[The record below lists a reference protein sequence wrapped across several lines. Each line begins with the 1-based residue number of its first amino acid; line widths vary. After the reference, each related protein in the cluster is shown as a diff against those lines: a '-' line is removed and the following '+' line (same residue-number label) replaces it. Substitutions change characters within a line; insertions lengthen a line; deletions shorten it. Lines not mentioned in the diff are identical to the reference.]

1 MHWLQIHHVFD
12 LENNKVQ
19 DWSNEKVENKWIG
32 SFPSIIK
39 NLHQLHFI
47 FPWSL
52 ITAVI
57 VSQICIVLE
66 HAQSR
71 LWILSVVPTAFL
83 LKIIKFFPSTFDL
96 QAYPPSPW
104 SKDTTIGMFLVRLL
118 QKPFFFLPFKEELI
132 SHFDF
137 KFSTL
142 NKLDS

>member
-1 MHWLQIHHVFD
+1 
-12 LENNKVQ
+12 
-19 DWSNEKVENKWIG
+19 
-32 SFPSIIK
+32 
-39 NLHQLHFI
+39 
-47 FPWSL
+47 
-52 ITAVI
+52 
-57 VSQICIVLE
+57 
-66 HAQSR
+66 
-71 LWILSVVPTAFL
+71 

-142 NKLDS
+142 NKLDSCPKFILQICHITVKEKCKLKPKYNASKSNGKLEIGNNIKLFSTIIFSSKP